1 MAEARGLRLKSEK
14 ALNFPDTDLT
24 IDALTDQDRIDLA
37 LVATHADGIEFSFVH
52 RRVGRARR
60 PWP

>member
-1 MAEARGLRLKSEK
+1 M